1 MKRSTTIQAANEN
14 QPAASAVLLL
24 APVIDIL
31 ARQAVRMVKPA
42 NDNRS
47 ADASADLSPCSKE
60 LAP

>member
-1 MKRSTTIQAANEN
+1 MKRSTTIKAANEN

-31 ARQAVRMVKPA
+31 ARQAVRMAKPA

-47 ADASADLSPCSKE
+47 ADVSADLSPCSKE
-60 LAP
+60 LAL